1 MILDIVIEKT
11 NDGFNADAPSL
22 RECDTWAH
30 DEETV
35 INNILERVSYFLR
48 IDQKLFKLDKA
59 RRENNFTIYKLV
71 IDKTSL

>member
-11 NDGFNADAPSL
+11 NDGFNADVPSL

-35 INNILERVSYFLR
+35 IHNILERVSYFLR

>member
-1 MILDIVIEKT
+1 MVLDIVIEKT
-11 NDGFNADAPSL
+11 NDGFNANVPSL

-71 IDKTSL
+71 IDKTLL